1 MGNPKNTV
9 LYFVRHAQSV
19 YVEGSERTRGLTDQG
34 RLDAER
40 VKDVLAGEQPELF
53 VSSPYQ
59 RAVDTILPLAQAC
72 GRPIR
77 LEEDLRERT
86 LSGMEIGKE
95 RFFDAKRTVFEQQ
108 DFAYPGGESSNE
120 ARRRAI
126 PVIEGLLVEHKGKR
140 IVIGTHGDIMT
151 LMMQTYDPSCDFEFW
166 KGTTMPDIYRLEYD
180 ERNELVD
187 MRRLW
192 S

>member
-1 MGNPKNTV
+1 MENHNTV
-9 LYFVRHAQSV
+9 LYFVRHAQSA
-19 YVEGSERTRGLTDQG
+19 YVEGSERTRGLTEQG

-40 VKDVLAGEQPELF
+40 VKDLLAGEQPDLF

-72 GRPIR
+72 GCEIR
-77 LEEDLRERT
+77 LEEDLRERA
-86 LSGMEIGKE
+86 LSGTEMGKD

-126 PVIEGLLVEHKGKR
+126 PVIADLLKRHAGKR

-151 LMMQTYDPSCDFEFW
+151 LMMQTYDPSCDFGFW
-166 KGTTMPDIYRLEYD
+166 QNTTMPDIYRLEFD
-180 ERNELVD
+180 RQGELIGK
-187 MRRLW
+187 RRLW